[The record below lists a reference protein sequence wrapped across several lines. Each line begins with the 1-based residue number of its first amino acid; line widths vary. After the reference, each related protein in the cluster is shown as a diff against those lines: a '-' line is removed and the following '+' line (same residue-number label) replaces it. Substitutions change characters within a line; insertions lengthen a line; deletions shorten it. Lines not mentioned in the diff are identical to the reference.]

1 METQTEIDQL
11 TDVQLPTLE
20 LADVKSLVICIQ
32 QLTIQVILQVD
43 IVQEYRDTQTE
54 INQLSDVQLPTLNVA
69 DVKSLAVQGW
79 QQTT

>member
-1 METQTEIDQL
+1 M
-11 TDVQLPTLE
+11 
-20 LADVKSLVICIQ
+20 ICIQ